1 MAHSYQIK
9 KWGNKGISYR
19 ELQSNEA
26 QNLDLEVYKSKN
38 YYTYIVRKKSI
49 KRIDRE
55 KERESERERERE
67 ARERGGGVLKDSLK
81 K

>member
-1 MAHSYQIK
+1 MTKHWRTVIKMK

-38 YYTYIVRKKSI
+38 YYI
-49 KRIDRE
+49 
-55 KERESERERERE
+55 
-67 ARERGGGVLKDSLK
+67 
-81 K
+81 